1 MEKMRVTW
9 EDSNPSKNQGIR
21 LKGTT
26 YAGQVEVTFDIP
38 FSGSERVITALRG
51 AADSLE
57 KMGYGKGE

>member
-1 MEKMRVTW
+1 MEKMCVTW

-21 LKGTT
+21 LKGSA

-38 FSGSERVITALRG
+38 VSESERVIEALKG
-51 AADSLE
+51 AANSLE